1 MERSNSI
8 LSLSSR
14 SSSNASTRQKFD
26 PILPFSRMSEKS
38 KSKFPNPFTHCLYR
52 RVLIWTLVSLALVS
66 FLFLGRHDLGVTD
79 VVSGHLQQTDSSPD
93 EPQHQGTNSRP
104 KNEKAPDAIVV
115 VVNDPKKSKGSKKV
129 EDNDHDDDSSD
140 VFEEDTEEG
149 DFDQHRG
156 GATDQQM
163 QKALSNLQRMP
174 WLKFPQ

>member
-1 MERSNSI
+1 
-8 LSLSSR
+8 
-14 SSSNASTRQKFD
+14 
-26 PILPFSRMSEKS
+26 MSEKS